1 MAVLFANFAKAVRAI
16 EAVWVWVDACC
27 AHGVNAV

>member
-16 EAVWVWVDACC
+16 EAVWVWVYACC